1 MDLGGL
7 ADKAKNA
14 LNSEK
19 GEQQSDSV
27 LDKAAQFADE
37 RTGGTH
43 DAQID
48 KARELADQHIGL
60 QNPPPDD
67 PGQPQG

>member
-1 MDLGGL
+1 MDIGGF
-7 ADKAKNA
+7 ADKARDA
-14 LNSEK
+14 LDSEQ
-19 GEQQSDSV
+19 GEERSDQA

-48 KARELADQHIGL
+48 KARDLADEHIG
-60 QNPPPDD
+60 QSDENERR
-67 PGQPQG
+67 G

>member
-1 MDLGGL
+1 VDLGGL

-19 GEQQSDSV
+19 GEQQSDQA

-37 RTGGTH
+37 RTGGSH
-43 DAQID
+43 
-48 KARELADQHIGL
+48 ADQIEKGRDMADQRIGL

-67 PGQPQG
+67 PGQA